1 MVYIAAAPG
10 VGQLGNGK
18 LLSAGRST
26 EKPYSA
32 FTKSIFF
39 TSPDASDTLH
49 LKNPVVLASL
59 QTSNLDAA
67 TILRNI
73 AFISDDKD
81 AVTGMRVKRQVDTS
95 NKEAVKNDKSPSA
108 DVVGWIVLSDDDGTS
123 DIDNALEDVPDVEVV
138 NRVIRVNGPSDYNV
152 YSMNGVL
159 MNKNA
164 VLEPGVYLVRSGR
177 RTVKVFVR

>member
-1 MVYIAAAPG
+1 M
-10 VGQLGNGK
+10 
-18 LLSAGRST
+18 
-26 EKPYSA
+26 
-32 FTKSIFF
+32 
-39 TSPDASDTLH
+39 
-49 LKNPVVLASL
+49 KNPVVLASL

-123 DIDNALEDVPDVEVV
+123 DIDNVLEDVLDVEVV
-138 NRVIRVNGPSDYNV
+138 NRVIRVNGPSEYNV